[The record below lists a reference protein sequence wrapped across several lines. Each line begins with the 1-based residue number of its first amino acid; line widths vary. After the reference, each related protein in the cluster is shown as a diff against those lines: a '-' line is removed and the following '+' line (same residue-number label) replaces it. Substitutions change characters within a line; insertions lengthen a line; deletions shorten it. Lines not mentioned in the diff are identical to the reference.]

1 MGNLKIWLVIG
12 YERGILNFLGRART
26 YKYCYIMI
34 EMARGGNDHLYVI
47 VYNELDR
54 HTVQREH

>member
-1 MGNLKIWLVIG
+1 
-12 YERGILNFLGRART
+12 
-26 YKYCYIMI
+26 MI

-54 HTVQREH
+54 HTVQGEH